1 MKNLVRLMV
10 ASLVVAL
17 VSVMA
22 FSVAAQ
28 EDPGEAGGVVI
39 NSTFG
44 SAPSTFSQVYCTD
57 TACNDGALR
66 FMYIGLLGVDP
77 EAAQIVPGADGA
89 LAESWTVSED
99 NLVYT
104 FTLRDYVT
112 WSDGTPIT
120 AHDVALSW
128 ELMNTPEAQHPVAYL
143 TETIADVQVIDDYT
157 LEVSFNSPACTALS
171 YAAGLD
177 PLPSHLYREFLE
189 SNEYS
194 DLPNWEW
201 NLAPTVTSG
210 PFTFFESVAGQT
222 TSLLGNDDYTF
233 APLGYVSPYAYVQ
246 VVSADQTV
254 QVEQLLIG
262 EINVLD
268 GPPVNRRNDLRASA
282 DVQYYEY
289 PGNTWDFIG
298 LNIADP
304 SNPQPAL
311 DADGNRVDQ
320 GYHPVFG
327 DKLVR
332 QALGHAINVDA
343 IIESAVF
350 GEGSRQTAHITP
362 SSWAYNNDLPARE
375 YNTEIALDLLA
386 EAGWLP
392 QNADAPASADNPL
405 TCQGCL
411 YATEVDSS
419 YEGTALGFELLTNA
433 GNTRREAIGSVVQ
446 DELSRIGI
454 AVDFQ
459 TIDFNVLLEVTDAQT
474 FDAYI
479 LGWRAGYPDDPNTIQ
494 IFGAASDVP
503 GAGYN
508 TTSFY
513 NEYYYELEQEALN
526 MAGCAPEDRAA
537 IYYEMQEIMQDE
549 MPYVWLYTMDGFYAA
564 RTSVEGFDPFPAQMF
579 WNVTDWA
586 ISSN

>member
-17 VSVMA
+17 MSVIA
-22 FSVAAQ
+22 FGVAAQ
-28 EDPGEAGGVVI
+28 EDPGEAGGVII

-44 SAPSTFSQVYCTD
+44 SAPSTFSQVFCTD
-57 TACNDGALR
+57 TSCSDGALA

-89 LAESWTVSED
+89 LAESWTVSDD

-128 ELMNTPEAQHPVAYL
+128 ELLNTPEVGHPRAYL
-143 TETIADVQVIDDYT
+143 NQTISDVQVIDDYT
-157 LEVSFNSPACTALS
+157 LEVSFNDPACTALS
-171 YAAGLD
+171 YAASLST
-177 PLPSHLYREFLE
+177 LPSHVYREFLE
-189 SNEYS
+189 NNDAA
-194 DLPNWEW
+194 DLANWEW

-210 PFTFFESVAGQT
+210 PFTFFESVPGQT

-233 APLGYVSPYAYVQ
+233 ADFVSPYAYVQ

-268 GPPVNRRNDLRASA
+268 GPPVNRRNDLRASS
-282 DVQYYEY
+282 DIQYYEY
-289 PGNTWDFIG
+289 AGNTWDFWG

-304 SNPQPAL
+304 ANPQPAL
-311 DADGNRVDQ
+311 DEDGNRVDQ

-332 QALGHAINVDA
+332 QAMGHAVNVDA

-350 GEGSRQTAHITP
+350 GEGSRQTAHVTP

-375 YNTEIALDLLA
+375 YNIEIALDLLA

-392 QNADAPASADNPL
+392 QNADAPAGVDNPL

-411 YATEVDSS
+411 YATEVDASF
-419 YEGTALGFELLTNA
+419 EGSPLTFELITNS
-433 GNTRREAIGSVVQ
+433 GNTRREAIGAVVQ

-454 AVDFQ
+454 VVDFQ
-459 TIDFNVLLEVTDAQT
+459 TIDFNTLLDVMDAQT
-474 FDAYI
+474 FDSLI
-479 LGWRAGYPDDPNTIQ
+479 LGWRAGYPDDPNTVQ
-494 IFGAASDVP
+494 IFGAGSDVP
-503 GAGYN
+503 GSGN
-508 TTSFY
+508 NFTSFY
-513 NEYYYELEQEALN
+513 NEYYYELEQQALSLP
-526 MAGCAPEDRAA
+526 GCDPAERAP
-537 IYYEMQEIMQDE
+537 IYHEMQEIMQDE

-564 RTSVEGFDPFPAQMF
+564 RTDVEGFDPFPAQMF

-586 ISSN
+586 ISN

>member
-17 VSVMA
+17 MSVFA
-22 FSVAAQ
+22 FGVAAQ
-28 EDPGEAGGVVI
+28 EDPGEAGGIII

-57 TACNDGALR
+57 TACSDGALA

-128 ELMNTPEAQHPVAYL
+128 ELLNIPEVNHPRTYL
-143 TETIADVQVIDDYT
+143 NQTIDDVQVIDDYT
-157 LEVSFNSPACTALS
+157 LQVSFKDPACTALN
-171 YAAGLD
+171 YAASLST
-177 PLPSHLYREFLE
+177 LPSHIYREFLE
-189 SNEYS
+189 ENDYA
-194 DLPNWEW
+194 DLANWEW
-201 NLAPTVTSG
+201 NMAPTVTSG
-210 PFTFFESVAGQT
+210 PFTFFESVPGQT

-268 GPPVNRRNDLRASA
+268 GPPVNRRNDLRQSP
-282 DVQYYEY
+282 DIQYYEY
-289 PGNTWDFIG
+289 AGNTWDFWG

-304 SNPQPAL
+304 TNPQPAL
-311 DADGNRVDQ
+311 DEDGNRVDQ

-332 QALGHAINVDA
+332 QAMGHAVNVDA

-350 GEGSRQTAHITP
+350 GEGTRQTAHITP
-362 SSWAYNNDLPARE
+362 SSWAYNNDLPPRE
-375 YNTEIALDLLA
+375 YNIEIALDLLA

-411 YATEVDSS
+411 YATEVDASF
-419 YEGTALGFELLTNA
+419 EGSPLTFELITNS
-433 GNTRREAIGSVVQ
+433 GNTRREAIGAVIQ

-454 AVDFQ
+454 TVDFQ
-459 TIDFNVLLEVTDAQT
+459 TIDFNTLLDVMDAQT
-474 FDAYI
+474 FDSII

-494 IFGAASDVP
+494 IFGAVADTP
-503 GAGYN
+503 GSGN
-508 TTSFY
+508 NFTSFY
-513 NEYYYELEQEALN
+513 NEYYYELEAQALSVP
-526 MAGCAPEDRAA
+526 GCDPEERAV
-537 IYYEMQEIMQDE
+537 IYHEMQEIMQDE

-564 RTSVEGFDPFPAQMF
+564 RTNVEGFDPFPAQMF

-586 ISSN
+586 ISN